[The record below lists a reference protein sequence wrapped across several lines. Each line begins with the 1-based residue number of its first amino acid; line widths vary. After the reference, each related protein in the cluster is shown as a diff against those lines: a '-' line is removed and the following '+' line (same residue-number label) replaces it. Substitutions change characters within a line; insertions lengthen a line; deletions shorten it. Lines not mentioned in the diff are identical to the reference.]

1 MMVRHPAADPQ
12 LIVKSDELAE
22 FCGGLAH
29 APFITIDT
37 EFLREKTY
45 WPVLCLVQI
54 AGPQL
59 DQVAAIDTLAPG
71 LDLAPLNALL
81 KNTKVT
87 KVFHAARQDVE
98 IFFRLTGA
106 IPEPIVDTQV
116 LAMVC
121 GFGDAASYETLAG
134 KLANVRLDKLARFTD
149 WSRRPLSARQLD
161 YALSDVIHLRGI
173 YQKLHDKAEK
183 TGRIDWIAD
192 EMALLTDPAT
202 YEFNPENAWKRLRTR
217 SEKPRFLSVLKEV
230 AAWREREAQS
240 RDVPRNRV
248 INDENVVEIAA
259 HVPDTPEALA
269 QCRGLTRGFAES
281 RNGEAILASVKR
293 GLAVPESE
301 APKLPPRP
309 DIPPGLGPLI
319 DLLRVLLKLR
329 CDEFEVAQKLITN
342 SSDLERIA
350 ADDHAEVSALNGWRR
365 KVFGEEALALKHG
378 KLALTAKGR
387 SIRIIPLE

>member
-1 MMVRHPAADPQ
+1 MVRHSAEDPHLITQSDDLAA
-12 LIVKSDELAE
+12 
-22 FCGGLAH
+22 FCGGLAQ

-45 WPVLCLVQI
+45 WPILCLVQI
-54 AGPQL
+54 AGPES
-59 DQVAAIDTLAPG
+59 DQVAAIDTMTPG
-71 LDLAPLNALL
+71 LDLAPLAALL
-81 KNTKVT
+81 KNAKVT

-98 IFFRLTGA
+98 IFYRLTGA

-121 GFGDAASYETLAG
+121 GFGDAVSYETLAG

-149 WSRRPLSARQLD
+149 WARRPLSARQLD
-161 YALSDVIHLRGI
+161 YALSDVIHLRRI

-183 TGRIDWIAD
+183 AGRLEWIAD

-217 SEKPRFLSVLKEV
+217 SEKPRFLAVLREV

-248 INDENVVEIAA
+248 LNDENLVEIAA
-259 HVPDTPEALA
+259 HVPETSEELA
-269 QCRGLTRGFAES
+269 QSRGLTRGFADS
-281 RNGEAILASVKR
+281 RTGEAILAAVRR
-293 GLAVPESE
+293 GLAVPDSE

-309 DIPPGLGPLI
+309 EIPSGLGPLI

-329 CDEFEVAQKLITN
+329 CDEFEVAQKLIA
-342 SSDLERIA
+342 SSADLERIA
-350 ADDHAEVSALNGWRR
+350 ADDHAKVPALHGWRR

-387 SIRIIPLE
+387 SIRIISLE

>member
-1 MMVRHPAADPQ
+1 MVRHSSADPH
-12 LIVKSDELAE
+12 LITKSEDLAE

-45 WPVLCLVQI
+45 WPILCLVQI
-54 AGPQL
+54 AGPET

-71 LDLAPLNALL
+71 LDLAPLAALL
-81 KNTKVT
+81 KDTKIM

-98 IFFRLTGA
+98 IFFRMTGA
-106 IPEPIVDTQV
+106 IPKPIVDTQV

-134 KLANVRLDKLARFTD
+134 KLANARLDKLARFTD
-149 WSRRPLSARQLD
+149 WARRPLSARQLD

-183 TGRIDWIAD
+183 TGRLDWIDD

-202 YEFNPENAWKRLRTR
+202 YEFNPENAWKRLKTR
-217 SEKPRFLSVLKEV
+217 SEKPRFLAVLKEV

-248 INDENVVEIAA
+248 LNDENIVEIAA
-259 HVPDTPEALA
+259 HVPETAGSA
-269 QCRGLTRGFAES
+269 GAM
-281 RNGEAILASVKR
+281 
-293 GLAVPESE
+293 
-301 APKLPPRP
+301 PRP
-309 DIPPGLGPLI
+309 DARLRRQPQRRSDPGGGAARPRDAGQRGAEAAAAAGHSVGP
-319 DLLRVLLKLR
+319 R
-329 CDEFEVAQKLITN
+329 
-342 SSDLERIA
+342 A
-350 ADDHAEVSALNGWRR
+350 ADRSAARAAEAALRRVRGGAEADLQLIRPGAHRRRRPRQGAGPARAGATRCSARKRWR
-365 KVFGEEALALKHG
+365 
-378 KLALTAKGR
+378 
-387 SIRIIPLE
+387 

>member
-1 MMVRHPAADPQ
+1 MVRHPAADPH
-12 LIVKSDELAE
+12 LITESDDLAE

-29 APFITIDT
+29 ASFITIDT

-54 AGPQL
+54 AGPES

-81 KNTKVT
+81 NNTKVT

-98 IFFRLTGA
+98 IFFRLAGA
-106 IPEPIVDTQV
+106 IPKPIVDTQV

-173 YQKLHDKAEK
+173 YQKLHEKAEK
-183 TGRIDWIAD
+183 TGRLDWIAD

-217 SEKPRFLSVLKEV
+217 SEKPRFLAVLKEV

-281 RNGEAILASVKR
+281 RNGEAILAAVKR

-309 DIPPGLGPLI
+309 DIPSGLGPLI

-329 CDEFEVAQKLITN
+329 CDEFEVAQKLICN

-350 ADDHAEVSALNGWRR
+350 ADDHAEAPALTGWRR

-387 SIRIIPLE
+387 SIRIIPLA

>member
-1 MMVRHPAADPQ
+1 MMVRHPAADPH
-12 LIVKSDELAE
+12 LITKSEDLAE
-22 FCGGLAH
+22 FCGSLAQ
-29 APFITIDT
+29 APYITIDT

-45 WPVLCLVQI
+45 WPILCLVQI
-54 AGPQL
+54 AGPEPHQE
-59 DQVAAIDTLAPG
+59 AAIDTLAPG
-71 LDLAPLNALL
+71 LDLAPLAALL
-81 KNTKVT
+81 NNTKIT

-98 IFFRLTGA
+98 IFFRMTGS
-106 IPEPIVDTQV
+106 IPKPIVDTQV

-149 WSRRPLSARQLD
+149 WSRRPLSSRQLD

-183 TGRIDWIAD
+183 AGRIEWIAE

-217 SEKPRFLSVLKEV
+217 SEKPRFLAVLKEV
-230 AAWREREAQS
+230 AAWREREAQN

-248 INDENVVEIAA
+248 LNDENLVEIAA
-259 HVPDTPEALA
+259 HVPETPEVLA

-281 RNGEAILASVKR
+281 RTVEAILAAVKR

-301 APKLPPRP
+301 APKLPPKP

-329 CDEFEVAQKLITN
+329 CDEFEVAQKLLAN
-342 SSDLERIA
+342 AADLERIA
-350 ADDHAEVSALNGWRR
+350 ADDHAKVPALDGWRR

-387 SIRIIPLE
+387 SIRIIALE

>member
-1 MMVRHPAADPQ
+1 MVRHPAADPH
-12 LIVKSDELAE
+12 LITESDDLAE

-29 APFITIDT
+29 ASFITIDT

-54 AGPQL
+54 AGPES

-81 KNTKVT
+81 NNTKVT

-98 IFFRLTGA
+98 IFFRLAGA
-106 IPEPIVDTQV
+106 IPKPIVDTQV

-173 YQKLHDKAEK
+173 YQKLHEKAEK
-183 TGRIDWIAD
+183 TGRLDWIAD

-202 YEFNPENAWKRLRTR
+202 YEFNPDNAWKRLRTR

-281 RNGEAILASVKR
+281 RNGEAILAAVKR

-309 DIPPGLGPLI
+309 DIPSGLGPLI

-329 CDEFEVAQKLITN
+329 CDEFEVAQKLICN

-350 ADDHAEVSALNGWRR
+350 ADDHAEVPALTAWRR

-387 SIRIIPLE
+387 SIRIIALE